1 VAAGGLSLAPD
12 SSKDA
17 AATYNQPGPQQERP
31 RCHSER
37 LHQPESDHPA
47 PRLASAAARRLN
59 AGMIVSEPLPGAGP
73 GFADLLVAV
82 AERQDRAA
90 FATLFGHFA
99 PRLKAYIRRCG
110 LEEAR
115 AEELAQ
121 EVMLIVW
128 RRAALYDPTQATAST
143 WIFAIARNKRIDALR
158 RERRPELDPDDPALV
173 PDEDPVVDLLIAQH
187 ELEGRLRVAVDA
199 LPEEQAI
206 VLRKNFFEDKP
217 HNQIAAE
224 LALPLGTVKSRL
236 RLALAKLR
244 QAMRG
249 ID

>member
-1 VAAGGLSLAPD
+1 
-12 SSKDA
+12 
-17 AATYNQPGPQQERP
+17 
-31 RCHSER
+31 
-37 LHQPESDHPA
+37 
-47 PRLASAAARRLN
+47 LN
-59 AGMIVSEPLPGAGP
+59 AGMIVREPLQEAEPS
-73 GFADLLVAV
+73 FADLLVAV

-99 PRLKAYIRRCG
+99 PRLKAYVRRRG
-110 LEEAR
+110 IEEAR

-128 RRAALYDPTQATAST
+128 RRAALYDRAQASVST
-143 WIFAIARNKRIDALR
+143 WIFTIARNKRIDELR
-158 RERRPELDPDDPALV
+158 RERRPEVDPDDPALV
-173 PDEDPVVDLLIAQH
+173 QDGAPVVDLVIAQH
-187 ELEGRLRVAVDA
+187 EVRRRLHAAVAE

-217 HNQIAAE
+217 HNEIAAE

-244 QAMRG
+244 QALRG
-249 ID
+249 VD